1 MANKPFLCL
10 VLLWTTTLMAG
21 ARAASPTNISSEIL
35 NFAPACAQQ
44 CFRSFIQANFNTG
57 DCGDS
62 PSMQCLC
69 RLTGSSGYTL
79 GEGAV
84 SCIVAESTRGICKG
98 TDANVG
104 TTATA
109 YNMCVGIAGAAQ
121 KTHETIVATLVVP
134 SGTGPLVVP
143 TVTQTSGTS
152 ATPIVVTTSS
162 SVPLTTT
169 TSATTEPTA
178 VAPTPVQSNDATSTA
193 IPEQANASGRQPL
206 SSAQITGIALGCAA
220 VVVLGILLIFLAK
233 CVRRRR
239 YGDLETG
246 FSRMR
251 DSLSRGRKSQA
262 NSPPTIQISDPIHD
276 TPAEVDFRRPAQPQ
290 VQPQMGRPGG
300 IGLAISPSP
309 YSRTPAPG
317 YTATAS
323 SVQKPLPVRAPT
335 PPTKAATP
343 KIEREVQRS
352 PPKPALTL
360 AIPGTLPSAP
370 RVRPPVNGRD
380 SVVTE
385 FAEDG
390 EGDSASGNIWRPPA
404 TDPQSA
410 TAYFFADKGGNWVLR
425 NKSTTRK
432 PESTIVSMGTEV
444 ELPSPQDQTKAERAQ
459 GFNGWFSPG
468 AVVSPLRV
476 PSRPEQ
482 AKLGSPIAFKDQRR
496 DNRSSSVYS
505 PFTAPQSITP
515 GPENPLPKDLPPPD
529 TYFSMIKDGRELA
542 GNSSKT
548 KRKSARKANRRR
560 SQDSVTSIES
570 GAAPP
575 FEEEDLIDDELQVDL
590 SPVAESPRTP
600 STPGRSPVSYPKI
613 HNRSNGRQ
621 QQQTRGYGANLS
633 PFPAREGP
641 LRPPLSLTP
650 GPQRLMN
657 APALNP
663 APNRNPGQQRNG
675 SPEARQ
681 GTIPTVGQQQQ
692 RRQEQPQSSAQYW
705 NDQPQQQLQRSAQ
718 GSRRQPSRSPPPY
731 DAPMEGI
738 ASRQQ
743 QAYWDQGQRQ
753 QPQPQRQSWRPT
765 PPMQQPQARPVPPPA
780 ELSAQQ
786 SSLLA
791 KRLGAEKAA
800 ALALAAKGTTA
811 DGKERKQRP
820 GWTREGAAPPVQQV
834 ASQRQVQIQN
844 PAQAQIQAQ
853 AQFQMQAQRQAQMQP
868 QAQVQ
873 AQAQAQRQ
881 AQMQRQMQPG
891 SSSLPFRGPLPDR
904 RPGLGGM
911 QLTTSGLPAPTAQ
924 VLDMPIPI
932 TPGWV
937 PELTPTRKGDDLFL
951 NVR

>member
-1 MANKPFLCL
+1 
-10 VLLWTTTLMAG
+10 MAG

-84 SCIVAESTRGICKG
+84 SCIVAESTRGTCKG

-143 TVTQTSGTS
+143 TITQTSGTS
-152 ATPIVVTTSS
+152 ATPTVVTTSS

-169 TSATTEPTA
+169 TSATPEPTGVA
-178 VAPTPVQSNDATSTA
+178 APTPVQSNDATSTA
-193 IPEQANASGRQPL
+193 VPEQANASSRQPL

-239 YGDLETG
+239 YGDVETG

-251 DSLSRGRKSQA
+251 DSLSRGRKSQT

-290 VQPQMGRPGG
+290 VQAQMARPGG

-309 YSRTPAPG
+309 YDRTPAPS
-317 YTATAS
+317 YTATGPPA
-323 SVQKPLPVRAPT
+323 QKPLPVRAPT
-335 PPTKAATP
+335 PPTQAATP

-352 PPKPALTL
+352 PPKPTLTL

-370 RVRPPVNGRD
+370 RVRLPVNGRD

-390 EGDSASGNIWRPPA
+390 EGDSASGNIWRPPV

-459 GFNGWFSPG
+459 GYNGWFSPG

-505 PFTAPQSITP
+505 PFTAPQSVTP
-515 GPENPLPKDLPPPD
+515 GPENPLPKDLPPPPD
-529 TYFSMIKDGRELA
+529 TYFSMIRGGRDPA
-542 GNSSKT
+542 GNNSKM

-600 STPGRSPVSYPKI
+600 STPGRSPVSYPQI
-613 HNRSNGRQ
+613 HNRNNGRQ
-621 QQQTRGYGANLS
+621 QQQTQGYGANLS
-633 PFPAREGP
+633 PFPAQQGS
-641 LRPPLSLTP
+641 LRVPLSLTP

-657 APALNP
+657 APDLNP
-663 APNRNPGQQRNG
+663 IPTRNPGQQRNE
-675 SPEARQ
+675 SPESRQ
-681 GTIPTVGQQQQ
+681 GAIPAVGQQQQQQQ
-692 RRQEQPQSSAQYW
+692 RRQEQPQQ
-705 NDQPQQQLQRSAQ
+705 QPQRLVQDN
-718 GSRRQPSRSPPPY
+718 RRQPSRSPPTY
-731 DAPMEGI
+731 GAPIEGM

-753 QPQPQRQSWRPT
+753 QPQPQPQPQRQSWRPT
-765 PPMQQPQARPVPPPA
+765 PLMQQPQARPTPPPA

-811 DGKERKQRP
+811 DGKERRQRP
-820 GWTREGAAPPVQQV
+820 GWTREGPAPPVQQV

-844 PAQAQIQAQ
+844 PAQAQVQAQ
-853 AQFQMQAQRQAQMQP
+853 AQFQMQAQRQAQMQA
-868 QAQVQ
+868 QAQ

-891 SSSLPFRGPLPDR
+891 SASLPFRGPLPDR